1 MIWRG
6 RDNLA
11 GKAEMPHPVR
21 RPFGLGNAQKNTSK
35 RVEDLPMITAIVR
48 FKLPATI
55 DSAKAAE
62 LFQGSAPKY
71 QGLAGLIR
79 KYYLFDAESRTGGG
93 CYLWESREAAERVYN
108 AEWRKMI
115 TERYGNPPEISYFE
129 TPVVV
134 DNTLGKTILD
144 AAE

>member
-1 MIWRG
+1 
-6 RDNLA
+6 
-11 GKAEMPHPVR
+11 
-21 RPFGLGNAQKNTSK
+21 
-35 RVEDLPMITAIVR
+35 MITAVVR
-48 FKLPATI
+48 FKLPATV
-55 DSAKAAE
+55 DLAKAAE
-62 LFQGSAPKY
+62 LFQASAPKY
-71 QGLAGLIR
+71 QGLAGLVR

-108 AEWRKMI
+108 TDWRNMI

-129 TPVVV
+129 TPVIV

>member
-1 MIWRG
+1 
-6 RDNLA
+6 
-11 GKAEMPHPVR
+11 
-21 RPFGLGNAQKNTSK
+21 
-35 RVEDLPMITAIVR
+35 MITTIVR

-55 DSAKAAE
+55 NSAKAAE
-62 LFQGSAPKY
+62 LFAGSAPKY
-71 QGLAGLIR
+71 QSLPGLIR

-93 CYLWESREAAERVYN
+93 CYLWESREAAERLYD
-108 AEWRKMI
+108 AAWRKMI
-115 TERYGNPPEISYFE
+115 IERYGSAPEISFFE

>member
-1 MIWRG
+1 V
-6 RDNLA
+6 A
-11 GKAEMPHPVR
+11 GKLAVTGEMPHPPR
-21 RPFGLGNAQKNTSK
+21 KISTQNSTL
-35 RVEDLPMITAIVR
+35 EEIPMITAIVR
-48 FKLPATI
+48 FKLPANL
-55 DSAKAAE
+55 DAAKAAE
-62 LFQGSAPKY
+62 LFRNSAPKY
-71 QGLAGLIR
+71 RGLEGLVR

-115 TERYGNPPEISYFE
+115 AERYGAPPEISFFE

-134 DNTLGKTILD
+134 DNSIGKTILD

>member
-1 MIWRG
+1 LPELLECRILFEDPFVR
-6 RDNLA
+6 
-11 GKAEMPHPVR
+11 EM
-21 RPFGLGNAQKNTSK
+21 LKKSTSK
-35 RVEDLPMITAIVR
+35 SVEDLAMITAIVR
-48 FKLPATI
+48 FKLPATV
-55 DSAKAAE
+55 DSADAAE
-62 LFQGSAPKY
+62 LFRGSAPKY

-115 TERYGNPPEISYFE
+115 TERYGAPPEISYFE